1 MLRQR
6 HHPAIPAAPRAW
18 ALRSAASQH
27 DDRHRPRQGDRG
39 GYIDR
44 RVSVFLDIRGVSL
57 KRSGRSPDTHWGG
70 DLSFPT
76 YKR

>member
-1 MLRQR
+1 MM
-6 HHPAIPAAPRAW
+6 I
-18 ALRSAASQH
+18 
-27 DDRHRPRQGDRG
+27 DTDRGRGDRG